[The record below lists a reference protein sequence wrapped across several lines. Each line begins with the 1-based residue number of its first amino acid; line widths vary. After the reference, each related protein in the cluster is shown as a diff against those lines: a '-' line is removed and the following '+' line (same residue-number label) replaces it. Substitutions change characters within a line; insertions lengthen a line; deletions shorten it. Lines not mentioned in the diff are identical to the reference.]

1 MVELLSIW
9 RCFFCVKVTRVCRD
23 GFPTRFC
30 RVGNLDAARFSPLLL
45 FHAEPS
51 KPVVL
56 LSPLHARTCMH
67 AELVKVVTA
76 LNDREPSYFSPRLFA
91 RYESC
96 VRVLPYRACF
106 GIMVP
111 TVRDLTRKHRPC
123 SGRSIY
129 RNIQVCPPSR
139 PPPLFLHT
147 SFCVCVREGTVIRSV
162 RLVFSLQ
169 WG

>member
-139 PPPLFLHT
+139 TPPPLFLHT
-147 SFCVCVREGTVIRSV
+147 SSVLLRPFVFVCERE
-162 RLVFSLQ
+162 L
-169 WG
+169 